1 MSCQSRLLAANLHWC
16 TGQFAC
22 CECIISCRHESNN
35 VVARNDITT
44 PTVQR
49 KMGQLCPGIKN
60 WSHRSVCSDLILFQ
74 KMYCFYMHLSMLPWH
89 THLWKY
95 WDHTSKMWL
104 RQQVTNRDDSYQYMY
119 STIACIMYDG
129 LSLSVDEIL
138 WLSKDRKTGMCAPS
152 AVYNLKDS
160 THFQSSLRSSFLN
173 EYILLYLRQNWY
185 TLVAYL
191 E

>member
-49 KMGQLCPGIKN
+49 KMGQSCPGIKN

-74 KMYCFYMHLSMLPWH
+74 KMYCFYAFEHVAIAYTSLKILRPHIKDVITATSHKQGWFLPVYVFNNCLYYVWWAFPLSW
-89 THLWKY
+89 WN
-95 WDHTSKMWL
+95 SVAIE
-104 RQQVTNRDDSYQYMY
+104 RQKNRYVRS
-119 STIACIMYDG
+119 IC
-129 LSLSVDEIL
+129 SL
-138 WLSKDRKTGMCAPS
+138 
-152 AVYNLKDS
+152 
-160 THFQSSLRSSFLN
+160 
-173 EYILLYLRQNWY
+173 
-185 TLVAYL
+185 
-191 E
+191 